1 MTGQSA
7 AGAFI
12 VEDDYASEFAV
23 AGRQIDTMFSLAPD
37 IVVYVNTFTK
47 TIAPAMRM
55 GYMLL
60 PESLDTLF
68 SKKLDFYSC
77 TVPVFEQYVLAEF
90 INNGDLERSINRR
103 RRRLRRDRQLF
114 STEDGTD

>member
-1 MTGQSA
+1 MLPRLI
-7 AGAFI
+7 F
-12 VEDDYASEFAV
+12 

-114 STEDGTD
+114 SKEDGTD